1 MSAAIPFVDSHVH
14 FWERPHPTLRW
25 DWLEPGTTHPVFG
38 DMTPLIDLKTYSTT
52 EFVAD
57 IAGCNV
63 TKAVHVQAALGTPD
77 PVEESR
83 WLEAMADATGW
94 PTAIVADVS
103 LQDSDAATTIERHL
117 QYSRVRG
124 VRDFGRGDYL
134 VDPAFERGYAIL
146 EQHGLVYDLDVKWE
160 DMADA
165 AILARR
171 HPGTPM
177 VVEHAG
183 FPTTRTAEYFHT
195 WRSAMG
201 AFGPLDNIFVKIS
214 GLGMGDRAF
223 GRDWTI
229 ETLRPWVEASIEIF
243 GVERSFFGTN
253 FPVDR
258 MFSTY
263 HELVTA
269 YRALLTG
276 FSEED
281 RHALF
286 HGNAERVYR
295 I

>member
-1 MSAAIPFVDSHVH
+1 MSDTIAFADTHIH
-14 FWERPHPTLRW
+14 FWEQPHPTLRW

-38 DMTPLIDLKTYSTT
+38 DMSPLIELRTYSAR

-57 IAGCNV
+57 IAGCDV

-83 WLEAMADATGW
+83 WLEAMAEDTGW
-94 PTAIVADVS
+94 PTAIVAHVS
-103 LQDSDAATTIERHL
+103 LQDADAATTIERHL

-124 VRDFGRGDYL
+124 VRDLGRGDYL
-134 VDPAFERGYAIL
+134 VDPAFEHGYAIL
-146 EQHGLVYDLDVKWE
+146 EQYGLVYDLDVKWE
-160 DMADA
+160 GMADA
-165 AILARR
+165 ASLARR
-171 HPGTPM
+171 HPGTTM

-183 FPTTRTAEYFHT
+183 FPTTRTAEYFHA
-195 WRSAMG
+195 WRSAMN
-201 AFGPLDNIFVKIS
+201 AFGPLENVFIKIS

-229 ETLRPWVEASIEIF
+229 ETLRPWVEESIEIF

-263 HELVTA
+263 HDLLTA
-269 YRALLTG
+269 YRALVAE
-276 FSEED
+276 FSEDD

-286 HGNAERVYR
+286 HRNAERVYR